1 MSFRLARWVGIVGSL
16 LTLTSVVHA
25 ADLTIHV
32 AGRDSVDYELA
43 QSKPD
48 SERSLFRALNKAVGH
63 LNKPGPQRA
72 FILVASGPQTG
83 QAGNGSWEIERINN
97 PEATLVILGGLTNGF
112 KARNP
117 FAKPTQLMTNKGRS
131 TAVLQLASRSV
142 IKKLVIS
149 GFWFDGADSNSY
161 DAETNSIL
169 RDTSRTLPLV
179 GLSAPKVNE
188 LIIAD
193 NMFINAAHGAYD
205 IVVQPLT
212 KTSRV
217 EIRNNAFINNIKT
230 MKLGGGVM
238 PMKEILVKNNSFILN
253 WPYNL
258 DTTSSNVGV
267 LELHTKDSAESVT
280 VEGNLF
286 AYNVAG
292 AMQHDWTES
301 RIPKLKIVNNLFYRN
316 GMLFEPEALNSGIFV
331 GKFGSNGIHRCL
343 NIEQAED
350 DFGYTVEKNVVAD
363 PGLKVDFGFQTDEDG
378 DDVTMSGFAP
388 RQLFAPELMV
398 PAEAFKGYGVQF
410 SDLYQP

>member
-1 MSFRLARWVGIVGSL
+1 
-16 LTLTSVVHA
+16 
-25 ADLTIHV
+25 
-32 AGRDSVDYELA
+32 
-43 QSKPD
+43 
-48 SERSLFRALNKAVGH
+48 LFRALNKAVGH

-398 PAEAFKGYGVQF
+398 PSEAFKGYGVQF